1 MKTQISRIGLLKQ
14 GKRPDRVPI
23 SLSLSS
29 YAPKMLEIS
38 AEEFYLNP
46 ETAFEANSWVE
57 KMFPA
62 DTGIGYTV
70 PDSICMDFGGE
81 VYFGKGML
89 ECPKS
94 VRIPARTEEEL
105 LKLKVPDP
113 RTAPGASREFEYA
126 KIRKRNGLPG
136 AGMALSSPF
145 RQSVEIIGM
154 DNLMRWMAR
163 KPELVHYTC
172 EMIIEYSLKKAE
184 MYIDEFGAEGLSNA
198 FSYPME
204 SHHLISPAFFKKF
217 SAPHALR
224 LHNELRKM
232 GVNTFSEH
240 LCGNH
245 KHNYWFWREELNLPE
260 HTMITV
266 GNELPIEEVSE
277 AIGPRHILGGNV
289 DTAILQLGTPKEV
302 YLECKRILDLM
313 KYREGGFVLTA
324 ACVIST
330 AIPPANITAMIQAV
344 EDFGHYETV

>member
-1 MKTQISRIGLLKQ
+1 MEKNLISRIGLLKQ

-46 ETAFEANSWVE
+46 EIAFEANSWVE
-57 KMFPA
+57 EMFPA

-70 PDSICMDFGGE
+70 PDSICLDFGGE
-81 VYFGKGML
+81 VRFGKGCL
-89 ECPKS
+89 ECPETIRNP
-94 VRIPARTEEEL
+94 VQTEKDL
-105 LKLKVPDP
+105 LNLTVPDP
-113 RTAPGASREFEYA
+113 YTAPGASREFEYA
-126 KIRKRNGLPG
+126 KIRRKHGLAG

-145 RQSVEIIGM
+145 RQSVELIGM
-154 DNLMRWMAR
+154 NNLMTWMIK
-163 KPELVHYTC
+163 KPELVHYAC
-172 EMIIEYSLKKAE
+172 ELIIEYSIKKAE
-184 MYIDEFGAEGLSNA
+184 MYIKEFGTEGLSNA

-217 SAPHALR
+217 SAPHALY
-224 LHNELRKM
+224 LHNKLREM
-232 GVNTFSEH
+232 GVKSFSEH

-245 KHNYWFWREELNLPE
+245 KHNFWFWREELNLPE

-277 AIGPRHILGGNV
+277 GIGPRHILGGNV
-289 DTAILQLGTPKEV
+289 DTTILHLGSPREV
-302 YLECKRILDLM
+302 YEESKRVLDLM
-313 KYREGGFVLTA
+313 KYREGGFVLAA

-330 AIPPANITAMIQAV
+330 AIPPANITAMIKAV
-344 EDFGHYETV
+344 EDFGYY

>member
-1 MKTQISRIGLLKQ
+1 MGITMSRIGMLKQ
-14 GKRPDRVPI
+14 GKRPDRVPV

-38 AEEFYLNP
+38 AEDFYLNP
-46 ETAFEANSWVE
+46 KIAFEANCWVE

-62 DTGIGYTV
+62 DSGIGYTV

-81 VYFGKGML
+81 VYFGKGSL

-113 RTAPGASREFEYA
+113 YTAPGASREFEYA
-126 KIRKRNGLPG
+126 KIRKKHGLSR

-145 RQSVEIIGM
+145 RQSVELIGM
-154 DNLMRWMAR
+154 NNLMKWMVK
-163 KPELVHYTC
+163 KPELVQYAC
-172 EMIIEYSLKKAE
+172 ELIMEYSIKKAE
-184 MYIDEFGAEGLSNA
+184 MYIKEFGTENLSNA

-204 SHHLISPAFFKKF
+204 SHHLISPEFFKRF
-217 SAPHALR
+217 SAPYAFALHEK
-224 LHNELRKM
+224 LTEM
-232 GVNTFSEH
+232 GVGAYSEH

-245 KHNYWFWREELNLPE
+245 KHNLWFWREKLNLPD

-266 GNELPIEEVSE
+266 GNELPIQEVSD
-277 AIGPRHILGGNV
+277 GLGDRFILGGNV
-289 DTAILQLGTPKEV
+289 DTAILQLGTPRDV
-302 YLECKRILDLM
+302 YLESKRIIEEM
-313 KYREGGFVLTA
+313 KDRKGGFVLAA

-330 AIPPANITAMIQAV
+330 AVPPANITAIIKAA
-344 EDFGHYETV
+344 EDFGHY